1 MTLTVLS
8 LFDGISCGQLALQ
21 RLGIDCIYYASEVDK
36 YAMKVT
42 RTNFPNTIHLG
53 DIRNVRYLRHTK
65 QLVCDTGTY
74 DVGDIDL
81 LIGGSPCQG
90 FSKVNS
96 RSDDKDF
103 DHIQSQLIYEYER
116 IRNEV
121 RPRYMLLENVS
132 MKTEWMNIISDMMSD
147 THGVKLYKVNSS
159 KYVCQHRIRLYWT
172 NIPFNPDKPVQTE
185 YPLTLKEFIGDGYE
199 GVLMRKHGMYG
210 PNRDKFIP
218 DRPLA
223 QTITKHKYKD
233 NTAYRFNGKKT
244 HFSIQQMEQ
253 LQTLPLGYTEPAGS
267 ETQRSYCI
275 GNCWTVSVVED
286 IFRGMIP
293 WYKLFWY

>member
-8 LFDGISCGQLALQ
+8 LFDGISCGQVALQ
-21 RLGIDCIYYASEVDK
+21 RLGIDCVYYASEIDK
-36 YAMKVT
+36 YAINVT
-42 RTNFPNTIHLG
+42 RTNFPNTIHIG
-53 DIRNVRYLRHTK
+53 DVRKVRYIRHTK
-65 QLVCDTGTY
+65 QLVCDTGVY

-90 FSKVNS
+90 FSRGNYQS
-96 RSDDKDF
+96 KDTDF
-103 DHIQSQLIYEYER
+103 EHSQSQLIYEYER

-132 MKTEWMNIISDMMSD
+132 MKQSCVDIISDLMSA
-147 THGVKLYKVNSS
+147 THGVKFHKVNSS
-159 KYVCQHRIRLYWT
+159 KYVCQHRQRLYWT

-199 GVLMRKHGMYG
+199 GVLMRKFSKYG
-210 PNRDKFIP
+210 GDDADQFVP

-223 QTITKHKYKD
+223 QTITKNKYKG

-244 HFSIQQMEQ
+244 YFSIEQMEQ
-253 LQTLPLGYTEPAGS
+253 LQTLPVGYTEPAGS
-267 ETQRSYCI
+267 ETQRSYCL
-275 GNCWTVSVVED
+275 GNCWTVSVVQD
-286 IFRGMIP
+286 ILSGMIP
-293 WYKLFWY
+293 

>member
-293 WYKLFWY
+293 

>member
-8 LFDGISCGQLALQ
+8 LFDGISCGQLALK
-21 RLGIDCIYYASEVDK
+21 RLGIDCTYYASEVDK

-42 RTNFPNTIHLG
+42 LSNYPNTIHIG
-53 DIRNVRYLRHTK
+53 DVRNVRYIRHTK
-65 QLVCDTGTY
+65 QLVCDTGVY

-90 FSKVNS
+90 FSKANLQS
-96 RSDDKDF
+96 KDKGF
-103 DHIQSQLIYEYER
+103 EHGESKLIYEYER

-132 MKTEWMNIISDMMSD
+132 MKKSGIDIITDMMSG
-147 THGVKLYKVNSS
+147 THGVKLYNVNSS

-199 GVLMRKHGMYG
+199 GVLMRMHGVYG
-210 PNRDKFIP
+210 PAGDKFIP

-223 QTITKHKYKD
+223 QTITKNKYKA
-233 NTAYRFNGKKT
+233 NTAYRFNGEKT
-244 HFSIQQMEQ
+244 YFSIEQMEK
-253 LQTLPLGYTEPAGS
+253 LQTLPVGYTEPAGS

-286 IFRGMIP
+286 ILRGMIP
-293 WYKLFWY
+293 

>member
-21 RLGIDCIYYASEVDK
+21 RLGIDCVYYASEVDK
-36 YAMKVT
+36 YAIDVT
-42 RTNFPNTIHLG
+42 RTNFPNTIHIG
-53 DIRNVRYLRHTK
+53 DVRNVRYIRHTK
-65 QLVCDTGTY
+65 QLVCDTGVY

-90 FSKVNS
+90 FSKVNHWS
-96 RSDDKDF
+96 KETDF
-103 DHIQSQLIYEYER
+103 EHAQSQLIYEYER

-132 MKTEWMNIISDMMSD
+132 MKQSCVDVISDLMSG
-147 THGVKLYKVNSS
+147 THGVKLFKINSS
-159 KYVCQHRIRLYWT
+159 KYVCQHRTRLYWT
-172 NIPFNPDKPVQTE
+172 NIPYDPNKPVHTQ
-185 YPLTLKEFIGDGYE
+185 YPLTLKELIGDGYE
-199 GVLMRKHGMYG
+199 GVLMRKFSKYG
-210 PNRDKFIP
+210 DDADQFIA

-223 QTITKHKYKD
+223 QTITKYKYKG
-233 NTAYRFNGKKT
+233 NTAYRFNGEKT
-244 HFSIQQMEQ
+244 YFTVEQMEK
-253 LQTLPLGYTEPAGS
+253 LQTLPVGYTEPAGS

-286 IFRGMIP
+286 ILRGMIP
-293 WYKLFWY
+293 

>member
-1 MTLTVLS
+1 V
-8 LFDGISCGQLALQ
+8 
-21 RLGIDCIYYASEVDK
+21 
-36 YAMKVT
+36 
-42 RTNFPNTIHLG
+42 
-53 DIRNVRYLRHTK
+53 
-65 QLVCDTGTY
+65 Y

-90 FSKVNS
+90 FSKANLQS
-96 RSDDKDF
+96 EDKGF
-103 DHIQSQLIYEYER
+103 EHGESKLIYEYER

-132 MKTEWMNIISDMMSD
+132 MKKSGIDIITDMMSG

-172 NIPFNPDKPVQTE
+172 NIPYDPNKPVQTE
-185 YPLTLKEFIGDGYE
+185 YPLTLQEFIGDGYE
-199 GVLMRKHGMYG
+199 GVLMRMHGMYG
-210 PNRDKFIP
+210 DACDKFIP

-223 QTITKHKYKD
+223 QTITKSKYKG

-244 HFSIQQMEQ
+244 HFSIEQMEE
-253 LQTLPLGYTEPAGS
+253 LQTLPVGYTVPAGS

-286 IFRGMIP
+286 ILSGMIP
-293 WYKLFWY
+293 

>member
-21 RLGIDCIYYASEVDK
+21 RLGIDCVYYASEVDK
-36 YAMKVT
+36 YAINVCKH
-42 RTNFPNTIHLG
+42 NYPNTIHIG
-53 DIRNVRYLRHTK
+53 DVRKVRYIRHTK
-65 QLVCDTGTY
+65 QLVCDAGTY

-90 FSKVNS
+90 FSRGNYQS
-96 RSDDKDF
+96 KDTDF
-103 DHIQSQLIYEYER
+103 EHSQSQLIYEYER

-132 MKTEWMNIISDMMSD
+132 MKQSCVDIISDLMSA
-147 THGVKLYKVNSS
+147 THGVKFHKVNSS

-185 YPLTLKEFIGDGYE
+185 YPLTLKELIGDGYE
-199 GVLMRKHGMYG
+199 GVLMRKFSKYG
-210 PNRDKFIP
+210 GDDADQFVP

-223 QTITKHKYKD
+223 QTITKNKYKG

-244 HFSIQQMEQ
+244 HFTIEQMEQ
-253 LQTLPLGYTEPAGS
+253 LQTLPVGYTEPAGS
-267 ETQRSYCI
+267 ETQRSYCL
-275 GNCWTVSVVED
+275 GNCWTVSVIED
-286 IFRGMIP
+286 ILRGMLP
-293 WYKLFWY
+293 

>member
-8 LFDGISCGQLALQ
+8 LFDGISCGQVALQ
-21 RLGIDCIYYASEVDK
+21 RLGIDCVYYASEVDK
-36 YAMKVT
+36 YAINVT
-42 RTNFPNTIHLG
+42 RTNFPNTIHIG
-53 DIRNVRYLRHTK
+53 DVRKVRYIRHTK
-65 QLVCDTGTY
+65 QLVCDAGTY
-74 DVGDIDL
+74 DIGDIDL

-90 FSKVNS
+90 FSRGNYQS
-96 RSDDKDF
+96 KDTDF
-103 DHIQSQLIYEYER
+103 EHSQSQLIYEYER

-132 MKTEWMNIISDMMSD
+132 MKQSCVDIISDLMSA
-147 THGVKLYKVNSS
+147 THGVKFHKVNSS

-185 YPLTLKEFIGDGYE
+185 YPLTLKEFIGEGYE
-199 GVLMRKHGMYG
+199 GVLMRKFSKYG
-210 PNRDKFIP
+210 GDDADQFVP

-223 QTITKHKYKD
+223 QTITKNKYKG

-244 HFSIQQMEQ
+244 HFTIEQMEQ
-253 LQTLPLGYTEPAGS
+253 LQTLPVGYTEPAGS

-286 IFRGMIP
+286 ILRGMIP
-293 WYKLFWY
+293 